1 MDTVLEPTRHLPAII
16 SIFMGTQLSEILD
29 KLEKDDV
36 DEIINLSA
44 KKGLK
49 LNVDQIPEII
59 IDNTDRN
66 RTSPF
71 AFTG

>member
-1 MDTVLEPTRHLPAII
+1 
-16 SIFMGTQLSEILD
+16 MGTQLSEILD

-36 DEIINLSA
+36 DEIINISA

-71 AFTG
+71 AFTVTALSSVP